1 MTMFAII
8 TILALL
14 AVGLGLAYRRFRIQ
28 RPSAEGNILYA
39 GIIRDFTRWLGRR
52 IPEILSKP
60 APAGWPAW
68 VKGFRLWRL
77 PLLERWLLVGLY
89 GSFLYLAAS
98 GFFFAIFI
106 RRGLYG
112 FPLVLHVVAG
122 ALFAVCLTLA
132 AFLRARRFT
141 FNPGPLS
148 LPGDLDIVR
157 RFKIPW
163 GAQDWA
169 KVFFW
174 LFLVAGFS
182 LAASALLPML
192 PWFPYQGQVI
202 LFGWHRWSALVLLVA
217 AIAFADLELFRP
229 RPEA

>member
-14 AVGLGLAYRRFRIQ
+14 ATGLGLAYRRFRIQ
-28 RPSAEGNILYA
+28 HPSAEGNILYA
-39 GIIRDFTRWLGRR
+39 AIILDFTRWLGQRT
-52 IPEILSKP
+52 PEILSKP

-68 VKGFRLWRL
+68 IKNFRLWRL
-77 PLLERWLLVGLY
+77 PLFEKWLLIGLY

-122 ALFAVCLTLA
+122 ALFAVCLTLI
-132 AFLRARRFT
+132 AFLRTRRFT
-141 FNPGPLS
+141 FNPGPLT
-148 LPGDLDIVR
+148 LPGDFDAVR
-157 RFKIPW
+157 KFRIPW
-163 GAQDWA
+163 GPQDWA
-169 KVFFW
+169 KGFFW
-174 LFLVAGFS
+174 LFFLAGFS

-192 PWFPYQGQVI
+192 PWFPYKGQII
-202 LFGWHRWSALVLLVA
+202 LFGWHRWSALVSLVA
-217 AIAFADLELFRP
+217 AIVFADLELFRP
-229 RPEA
+229 KPEA

>member
-106 RRGLYG
+106 GRGLYG

-192 PWFPYQGQVI
+192 PWFPYKGQVI
-202 LFGWHRWSALVLLVA
+202 LFGWHRWSALVSLVA